1 MRAFYFTV
9 IFLFFIQSLFAQ
21 TEISI
26 VSQNYKPLRYGK
38 NGLHELPNRY
48 SVWDISKNNI
58 ERKLLEGKSMEVTLT
73 LPNSEVQETFMM
85 YPTTPM
91 NPDLAAKYPDIHTFS
106 GNNRQNTSE
115 MLSLTFSK
123 DGVWGTAQMIS
134 GNYYIEPDKNN
145 AAYSIVFEAKNDPRK
160 PQHKADWC
168 NVGAGEHDTHVA
180 LEGAG
185 RGEPTVNPSAL
196 PGDAYHPTG
205 DTLFVY
211 RAAMAM
217 GAEATA
223 TIAGGVVSTAIT
235 WLVNLVNTSNNV
247 LIRDVSVKMELVAN
261 NNLLIFTNAAT
272 QPFPSPPYVPTTTL
286 LGYSDATIN
295 NIIGYTNYDVG
306 YLHNDGIGGGW
317 ANVGSL
323 HSTNKAKGIGNP
335 DYEIFIH
342 EFGHMGGSSHNIIT
356 ESGIRTTFGGTIMG
370 HRSTTRSA
378 SGDQYS
384 SHTIDKF
391 TQGCYSA
398 SSNASQ
404 KLATGNA
411 IPVITMPSGG
421 FYIPKS
427 TPFKLTATATDANAG
442 QTLTYT
448 WEEND
453 TSSVTFDTPN
463 FPTNTGPL
471 FWSVFPE
478 TGGTTRYFPDL
489 SYLIPNSFVAG
500 ETMPFASRKL
510 NFRFIVRDNFTS
522 GGGVN
527 FKNLRFNVDG
537 ASGPFDITWFNTAGN
552 VITGNTTQT
561 VTWNTNNTQNA
572 PVNCIN
578 VNIRLS
584 NDGGLT
590 YPVLLATVPNNGSA
604 NVLFPNSPGTNKR
617 IMVEAVNNVFFDI
630 NNANFEIFDA
640 GISGLN
646 TQISTDE
653 KVIYTQTSTTLDVS
667 AQKLGTFSSTVVLT
681 LAGVPAG
688 ATATFPNGQNTIT
701 LAPNFTTTLTISNLS
716 SVVRGRYPITITST
730 GGAIV
735 KTNVYNLMKT
745 GVAATTPGNALTL
758 NGTAYT
764 TNAAITVPSENVTF
778 SAWIKRDNVAY
789 SDNETIVFFPAAPV
803 TGSYPGFYVRDDGNL
818 RYHQNWGS
826 STIHQI
832 VNDEWTFVAVVV
844 TPTQATVYKNG
855 VPSVVTLS
863 DNSTRPFSGVMNI
876 GSQTS
881 SWRKFHGQIEEVKI
895 WKRALTTAEIREQ
908 MHLTSPASE
917 ADNGLFSYYQFN
929 QSSGTCVDVIRSY
942 DLTLQSSP
950 TYTASMAAVG
960 TGVVTTKTVTSTGVT
975 SFNSPTNTGLSIN
988 FGTAPSGD
996 VVVTN
1001 LSGIAPNG
1009 TVATASTTTS
1019 NYWLINNY
1027 GTVNTGLNA
1036 QLTFSPPTNFLQNT
1050 SASNYMMYK
1059 RNSVSFGAWDAPIS
1073 ASSVS
1078 VGSNQV
1084 TFAGVNSFS
1093 QFLISSTSA
1102 LLPLELLDFQGK
1114 NTNLHENTLYWTTAQ
1129 ERNVSH
1135 FEIEKSTNGVDFQY
1149 LNEQKATNRT
1159 ENNNYVFTDKTPTN
1173 KQYYR
1178 LKMLD
1183 FDGSFTY
1190 SKIIFIENKTKN
1202 NEISIFPNPTNS
1214 IIHIQADIVSQTVR
1228 VFDSTGRLVKQYEN
1242 VVENVDLSAFSNGV
1256 YTIEIGEKRFKVVK
1270 M

>member
-1 MRAFYFTV
+1 MKAIIY
-9 IFLFFIQSLFAQ
+9 LFISFFFVSTIFAQ
-21 TEISI
+21 TEIST

-38 NGLHELPNRY
+38 NGFYELPNRY
-48 SVWDISKNNI
+48 SVLDFGKNNV
-58 ERKLLEGKSMEVTLT
+58 ERKILEGKSMEVTLT
-73 LPNSEVQETFMM
+73 LPNSSVQETFVM
-85 YPTTPM
+85 YSTTPM
-91 NPDLAAKYPDIHTFS
+91 HPDLAAKYPDIHTFS

-123 DGVWGTAQMIS
+123 DGVWGTAQMAS
-134 GNYYIEPDKNN
+134 GNFYIEPDKNN
-145 AAYSIVFEAKNDPRK
+145 VAYSIVFEAKNDPRK
-160 PQHKADWC
+160 LKNRPNWC
-168 NVGAGEHDTHVA
+168 NVNEGEHETHIA
-180 LEGAG
+180 LEATQ
-185 RGEPTVNPSAL
+185 RNSPTVNPSGL
-196 PGDAYHPTG
+196 PGDAYRPTG
-205 DTLFVY
+205 DTLLVY

-217 GAEATA
+217 GAEGTQL
-223 TIAGGVVSTAIT
+223 IAGGNASTALT

-247 LIRDVSVKMELVAN
+247 LIRDVSLKMQLVAN

-317 ANVGSL
+317 ANINSM
-323 HSTNKAKGIGNP
+323 HATNKAKGIGDA

-342 EFGHMGGSSHNIIT
+342 ELGHMGGSNHNIIT
-356 ESGIRTTFGGTIMG
+356 ESGLRTTFGGTIMG
-370 HRSTTRSA
+370 HRSTTRSS

-384 SHTIDKF
+384 SHTMDKF
-391 TQGCYSA
+391 TQGSYGST
-398 SSNASQ
+398 SNASQ
-404 KLATGNA
+404 KIATGNA
-411 IPVITMPSGG
+411 IPVITIPSGG

-427 TPFKLTATATDANAG
+427 TPFKLSATATDADAG
-442 QTLTYT
+442 QMLTYT

-478 TGGTTRYFPDL
+478 TGGATRYFPDL
-489 SYLIPNSFVAG
+489 SYLIPNSFVTG
-500 ETMPFASRKL
+500 ETMPFATRKL
-510 NFRFIVRDNFTS
+510 NFRFIVRDNFAS

-527 FKNLRFNVDG
+527 FKNIRFNVDG
-537 ASGPFDITWFNTAGN
+537 ASGPFEITWFNTSGN
-552 VITGNTTQT
+552 IITGNTTQT

-572 PVNCIN
+572 PVSCAN

-590 YPVLLATVPNNGSA
+590 YPVLLANVPNNGSA
-604 NVLFPNSPGTNKR
+604 NVLFPNSPGINKR
-617 IMVEAVNNVFFDI
+617 LMVEAANNVFFDI

-653 KVIYTQTSTTLDVS
+653 KVIYTQTSSTVDIS
-667 AQKLGTFSSTVVLT
+667 AQKLGSFSSNIVLT

-701 LAPNFTTTLTISNLS
+701 LTPNFTTTLTISNLA
-716 SVVRGRYPITITST
+716 SVARGRYPITITST
-730 GGAIV
+730 GGSVV
-735 KTNVYNLMKT
+735 KTNVYNLIKT
-745 GVAATTPGNALTL
+745 GVSATTPGNALTL
-758 NGTAYT
+758 NGSAYA
-764 TNAAITVPSENVTF
+764 TNPSITVPSENVTF
-778 SAWIKRDNVAY
+778 LAWIKRNNVAY
-789 SDNETIVFFPAAPV
+789 TDNETIVFFPAAPV
-803 TGSYPGFYVRDDGNL
+803 TGSMPGFYVRDDGNL
-818 RYHQNWGS
+818 RYHQNWGA

-844 TPTQATVYKNG
+844 TPTQATIYKNG
-855 VPSVVTLS
+855 VPSVISLS
-863 DNSTRPFSGVMNI
+863 DNSTRPFSGEMNI

-881 SWRKFHGQIEEVKI
+881 SWRKFKGQIEEVKI

-929 QSSGTCVDVIRSY
+929 QSSGTCVDIIRSY

-960 TGVVTTKTVTSTGVT
+960 TGVATTKTVNATGVT

-988 FGTAPSGD
+988 FGTAPNGD

-1009 TVATASTTTS
+1009 TVATTSATTS

-1036 QLTFSPPTNFLQNT
+1036 QMTFSPPSGFLQNT

-1059 RNSVSFGAWDAPIS
+1059 RNSVSFGAWDAPVS
-1073 ASSVS
+1073 ASSVGI
-1078 VGSNQV
+1078 GSNQV

-1093 QFLISSTSA
+1093 QFLISSTTA
-1102 LLPLELLDFQGK
+1102 LPLELLDFQGK
-1114 NTNLHENTLYWTTAQ
+1114 NTNLHENMLFWTTVQ

-1135 FEIEKSTNGVDFQY
+1135 FEIEKSINGVDFQY
-1149 LNEQKATNRT
+1149 FGEQKATNRT
-1159 ENNNYVFTDKTPTN
+1159 ENNNYIFTDKTPSN

-1190 SKIIFIENKTKN
+1190 SKIIFIENKAKS
-1202 NEISIFPNPTNS
+1202 NEISIFPNPTNNVLY
-1214 IIHIQADIVSQTVR
+1214 IQAENKLQAVR
-1228 VFDSTGRLVKQYEN
+1228 VFDATGRLVKQFEN
-1242 VVENVDLSAFSNGV
+1242 VVETIDLSAFSNGV

>member
-1 MRAFYFTV
+1 MKKITFF
-9 IFLFFIQSLFAQ
+9 FLSLFFIPSLFAQ
-21 TEISI
+21 TEIST

-38 NGLHELPNRY
+38 NGLYELPNRY
-48 SVWDISKNNI
+48 SVWDIGKNNL

-73 LPNSEVQETFMM
+73 LPNSSEQETFVM

-91 NPDLAAKYPDIHTFS
+91 HPDLAAKYPDIHTFS

-123 DGVWGTAQMIS
+123 DGVWGTAQMQS
-134 GNYYIEPDKNN
+134 GNFYIEPDKNN
-145 AAYSIVFEAKNDPRK
+145 VAYSIVFEAKNDPRK
-160 PQHKADWC
+160 LKNRPNWC
-168 NVGAGEHDTHVA
+168 NVNEHEQETQNKIEA
-180 LEGAG
+180 TQRNG
-185 RGEPTVNPSAL
+185 PTINPSAL
-196 PGDAYHPTG
+196 PGDAYRPTG
-205 DTLFVY
+205 DTLLVY
-211 RAAMAM
+211 RTAMIIGAEGTQLIAGGNAAMAL
-217 GAEATA
+217 
-223 TIAGGVVSTAIT
+223 T

-247 LIRDVSVKMELVAN
+247 LIRDVSLKMELVAN
-261 NNLLIFTNAAT
+261 NNLLIFTNAAS
-272 QPFPSPPYVPTTTL
+272 QPFPSPPYNPTTTL
-286 LGYSDATIN
+286 LSYATSSIS
-295 NIIGYTNYDVG
+295 NIIGSTNYDTG

-317 ANVGSL
+317 ASVGCL
-323 HSTNKAKGIGNP
+323 HTTDKARGIGDA

-342 EFGHMGGSSHNIIT
+342 EFGHMGGSNHNIIT
-356 ESGIRTTFGGTIMG
+356 ESGLRTTFGGTIMG
-370 HRSTTRSA
+370 NRSTTRST

-384 SHTIDKF
+384 SHTMDKF

-398 SSNASQ
+398 TSNASQ
-404 KLATGNA
+404 KIATGNA
-411 IPVITMPSGG
+411 IPVITIPSGG

-427 TPFKLTATATDANAG
+427 TPFKLSATATDANAG

-478 TGGTTRYFPDL
+478 TGGATRYFPDL

-500 ETMPFASRKL
+500 ETMPFATRKL
-510 NFRFIVRDNFTS
+510 NFRFIVRDNFAS

-527 FKNLRFNVDG
+527 FKNIRFNVDG
-537 ASGPFDITWFNTAGN
+537 ASGPFDVTWFNNSGN

-572 PVNCIN
+572 PVNCAN

-590 YPVLLATVPNNGSA
+590 YPVLLANVPNNGTA

-617 IMVEAVNNVFFDI
+617 IMIEAANNVFFDI
-630 NNANFEIFDA
+630 NNANFTIFDA
-640 GISGLN
+640 GLSDLN

-653 KVIYTQTSTTLDVS
+653 KVIYTQTSTTVDIS
-667 AQKLGTFSSTVVLT
+667 TQKLGTFSSNVVLT
-681 LAGVPAG
+681 LAGVPSG

-701 LAPNFTTTLTISNLS
+701 LTPNFTTTLTISNLA
-716 SVVRGRYPITITST
+716 SVLRGRYPITITST
-730 GGAIV
+730 GGSIV
-735 KTNVYNLMKT
+735 KTNVYNLIKT
-745 GVAATTPGNALTL
+745 GVSATTPGNAMAF
-758 NGTAYT
+758 NGTAYA

-803 TGSYPGFYVRDDGNL
+803 TGSMPGFYIRDDGNL
-818 RYHQNWGS
+818 RYHQSWWK
-826 STIHQI
+826 STTHQI

-844 TPTQATVYKNG
+844 TPTQATLYKNG
-855 VPSVVTLS
+855 VPSVVSLG
-863 DNSTRPFSGVMNI
+863 DNSMRPFSGEMNI
-876 GSQTS
+876 GAQTS
-881 SWRKFHGQIEEVKI
+881 SWRKFKGQIEEVKI

-908 MHLTSPASE
+908 MHLTLPASE

-929 QSSGTCVDVIRSY
+929 QSSGNVTDIIRSY

-960 TGVVTTKTVTSTGVT
+960 TGVATTKTVNATGVT

-1009 TVATASTTTS
+1009 TVATASATTS

-1059 RNSVSFGAWDAPIS
+1059 RNSVSFGAWDAPVS
-1073 ASSVS
+1073 ASTVS

-1093 QFLISSTSA
+1093 QFLISSTTA
-1102 LLPLELLDFQGK
+1102 LPLELLDFQGK
-1114 NTNLHENTLYWTTAQ
+1114 NTNLHENTLYWTTVQ

-1135 FEIEKSTNGVDFQY
+1135 FEIEKSTNGIDFQY
-1149 LNEQKATNRT
+1149 FGEQKATNRT
-1159 ENNNYVFTDKTPTN
+1159 ENNDYIFTDKTPTN

-1190 SKIIFIENKTKN
+1190 SKIIFIENNAKN
-1202 NEISIFPNPTNS
+1202 NEISIFPNPTNN
-1214 IIHIQADIVSQTVR
+1214 IIHIQADNISQAVR
-1228 VFDSTGRLVKQYEN
+1228 VFDATGRLVKQFEK
-1242 VVENVDLSAFSNGV
+1242 VVETVDLSAFSNGV
-1256 YTIEIGEKRFKVVK
+1256 YMIEIGEKKFKVVK